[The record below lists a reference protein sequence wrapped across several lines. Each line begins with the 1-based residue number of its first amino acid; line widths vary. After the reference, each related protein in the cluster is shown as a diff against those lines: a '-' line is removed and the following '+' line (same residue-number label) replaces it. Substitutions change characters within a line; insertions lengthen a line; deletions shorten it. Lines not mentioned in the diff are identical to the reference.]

1 MYFVAGVL
9 MALSLTH
16 GGAAPQFF
24 SKRMYQWISQ
34 GYTDVWST
42 VELHDV
48 LPGTEFYNQLHRV
61 NELDD
66 ILSGT
71 EFYNQLHRVNESRKM
86 ADFQLALGNSTG
98 KLG

>member
-9 MALSLTH
+9 MALSLGH

-34 GYTDVWST
+34 EHTDVRSM
-42 VELHDV
+42 VELADL

-61 NELDD
+61 NELADV
-66 ILSGT
+66 LSGT
-71 EFYNQLHRVNESRKM
+71 EFYNQLHCINDSRNM
-86 ADFQLALGNSTG
+86 ADF
-98 KLG
+98 